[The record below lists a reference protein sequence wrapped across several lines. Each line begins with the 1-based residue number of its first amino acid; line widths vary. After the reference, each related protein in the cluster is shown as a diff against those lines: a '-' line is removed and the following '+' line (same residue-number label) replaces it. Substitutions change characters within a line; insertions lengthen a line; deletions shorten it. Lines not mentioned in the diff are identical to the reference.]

1 MFPGTWSPILILSA
15 LTFMVSVIT
24 AEAQTEW
31 EPGPEQYAVKVKINV
46 QVPMRDGVNLSADI
60 YRPDAPGQFP
70 CLLLRTY
77 WGNNIG
83 PLKVPWGLY
92 FARRGYGVALVD
104 VRGRYDAEGVW
115 EPYVDEPQDGYD
127 TQQWLG
133 QQDWCNGSVG
143 TFGRSYDGFT
153 ALMSAPL
160 GSPYLKCMVP
170 ASNQQTNFGH
180 LFNDGV
186 PQLGVIFMAGV
197 FLAGH
202 TLQPNISR
210 FAHGEVTVNYEEV
223 FRRLPLMT
231 ALDDLAEGSYYQEW
245 LSHWTYDSYW
255 KSYGVKEKY
264 GRITVPAYLMSG
276 WYDNL
281 VHEAFRNFEGMRKEG
296 GSETARKGTKILVG
310 PWAHG
315 GYRMADGKTVTFGDG
330 LDLREVHLRW
340 YDYWLKGIEN
350 GIDREAPIRIFVMG
364 DDRWRDEQEWPLA
377 RTRWTEYYLSSGGR
391 ANSLHGNGRLSPQ
404 PDPSTAPTDSYH
416 YNPHDPVPTLGGQI
430 STHGDLKGPR
440 DRRPVQRRDDVLVY
454 TSPPLDRDTEVTG
467 PVELR
472 LYAASTAKDTDFTA
486 TLTDVYPDGRAIHIC
501 EGIQRAAFRESLEN
515 PSLIEPGKIY
525 EYRISLWETSTVFKA
540 GHRVRLEISSSNF
553 PRYARNLNTGN
564 RLGTSAETKIAEQTI
579 HHDGQYP
586 SALVLPVIPR

>member
-1 MFPGTWSPILILSA
+1 
-15 LTFMVSVIT
+15 
-24 AEAQTEW
+24 
-31 EPGPEQYAVKVKINV
+31 
-46 QVPMRDGVNLSADI
+46 
-60 YRPDAPGQFP
+60 
-70 CLLLRTY
+70 
-77 WGNNIG
+77 
-83 PLKVPWGLY
+83 
-92 FARRGYGVALVD
+92 
-104 VRGRYDAEGVW
+104 
-115 EPYVDEPQDGYD
+115 
-127 TQQWLG
+127 
-133 QQDWCNGSVG
+133 
-143 TFGRSYDGFT
+143 
-153 ALMSAPL
+153 
-160 GSPYLKCMVP
+160 
-170 ASNQQTNFGH
+170 
-180 LFNDGV
+180 
-186 PQLGVIFMAGV
+186 
-197 FLAGH
+197 
-202 TLQPNISR
+202 
-210 FAHGEVTVNYEEV
+210 
-223 FRRLPLMT
+223 
-231 ALDDLAEGSYYQEW
+231 
-245 LSHWTYDSYW
+245 
-255 KSYGVKEKY
+255 
-264 GRITVPAYLMSG
+264 MSG

-315 GYRMADGKTVTFGDG
+315 GYRMADGKSVTFGDG
-330 LDLREVHLRW
+330 IDLRAVHLRW
-340 YDYWLKGIEN
+340 YDHWLKGIEN
-350 GIDREAPIRIFVMG
+350 GIDQEAPIRIFVMG
-364 DDRWRDEQEWPLA
+364 DDRWRDEQEWPLE
-377 RTRWTEYYLSSGGR
+377 RTQWTDYYLSSRGS
-391 ANSLHGNGRLSPQ
+391 ANSLHGNGRLSSE
-404 PDPSTAPTDSYH
+404 PDLSAAPADSYR

-540 GHRVRLEISSSNF
+540 GHRIRLEISSSNF

-564 RLGTSAETKIAEQTI
+564 RLGASAETKIAEQTI